1 MQSVTN
7 DQRQSLK
14 VGTCIL
20 LFDLSIAGMSSR
32 LRAKVPSAT
41 YINYDTFKISQ
52 MNLEDNPDEEVKPDQ
67 GQQGQCMSNNKVYR
81 SLT

>member
-1 MQSVTN
+1 M
-7 DQRQSLK
+7 
-14 VGTCIL
+14 GTYTL
-20 LFDLSIAGMSSR
+20 LFGLSISGMSSR

-52 MNLEDNPDEEVKPDQ
+52 MNLEDNPDDEVKPDQ
-67 GQQGQCMSNNKVYR
+67 GQGQQGQQCMSNIRAYR